1 MKIRYGKRHPE
12 RVPYVNIVLLLMTAA
27 TTLVAG
33 ALQQGVDPIAEPG
46 RLWEGLPFS
55 VTLLFILGSHEF
67 GHYFVSRRHGVEV
80 TLPYFIPAPSFI
92 GTFGAFIKMKSPIM
106 DRRVL
111 LDIGA
116 AGPIAGMIAA
126 VPVVVAGL
134 IVSEVR
140 PGAAEGGIELGTSLL
155 FAFLNWVVHGYIP
168 DEANIILHPVAFSGW
183 IGLLVTSL
191 NLLPVGQLD
200 GGHVAYAILGRRQ
213 RKVAAAVIALLF
225 VLGVIGWSGWLIW
238 VALLVLLGIY
248 HPPVVY
254 EWVTLDRK
262 RRVVGWMTLALFV
275 ATFTPVPF

>member
-33 ALQQGVDPIAEPG
+33 ALQQGVDPIAEPS

-67 GHYFVSRRHGVEV
+67 GHYFVSKRHGVEV

-134 IVSEVR
+134 AVSE
-140 PGAAEGGIELGTSLL
+140 
-155 FAFLNWVVHGYIP
+155 
-168 DEANIILHPVAFSGW
+168 
-183 IGLLVTSL
+183 
-191 NLLPVGQLD
+191 
-200 GGHVAYAILGRRQ
+200 
-213 RKVAAAVIALLF
+213 
-225 VLGVIGWSGWLIW
+225 
-238 VALLVLLGIY
+238 
-248 HPPVVY
+248 
-254 EWVTLDRK
+254 
-262 RRVVGWMTLALFV
+262 
-275 ATFTPVPF
+275 